1 MLVPLF
7 RDLLFGVRDS
17 LRGFLVVHKLD
28 QPPKQRKTVDDE
40 KSPKKAAD
48 STRTLSVLEARRIER
63 ARAEERESPTKR
75 KQSEVLGRKPQ
86 AWKRVLQCV
95 GLNVL
100 CIVVLQLIV
109 LPLIRG
115 LSRFFC
121 SVFFSDRWNP
131 AETVWLSDLLGAL
144 SVLPVFLVSRVIN
157 ALWFA
162 DIAGAS
168 LKHRGLEPMIPASF
182 SRSVADFVLAIV
194 LETLFLLQSMAMAYL
209 PIPYIAPLLSYV
221 HLSLLYALY
230 SFEYSWMSHGYE
242 LKTRIRRIEA
252 FWPYYLGFGAPLT
265 LLTSIST
272 NFVVN
277 GCLFGMAFPFFIISS
292 YQVLP
297 DKPPFGAAK
306 TSSELVPVLH
316 IFAPSLTL
324 TNKIS
329 MYLASVAHGAR

>member
-86 AWKRVLQCV
+86 AWKRVVQCV

-144 SVLPVFLVSRVIN
+144 SVLPVFLVSRVIS

-162 DIAGAS
+162 GIAGAS
-168 LKHRGLEPMIPASF
+168 LRRRGLDPLIPASF
-182 SRSVADFVLAIV
+182 
-194 LETLFLLQSMAMAYL
+194 
-209 PIPYIAPLLSYV
+209 
-221 HLSLLYALY
+221 
-230 SFEYSWMSHGYE
+230 
-242 LKTRIRRIEA
+242 
-252 FWPYYLGFGAPLT
+252 
-265 LLTSIST
+265 
-272 NFVVN
+272 
-277 GCLFGMAFPFFIISS
+277 
-292 YQVLP
+292 
-297 DKPPFGAAK
+297 
-306 TSSELVPVLH
+306 
-316 IFAPSLTL
+316 
-324 TNKIS
+324 
-329 MYLASVAHGAR
+329 